1 MKISKIFTVTLG
13 SLVLAACTQTTE
25 QNAKPQEKHSHW
37 GYTGHESP
45 EHWGELSPK
54 FRICGEGKN
63 QSPVNITNA
72 IDGKLSP
79 IKMDYHSSNVEVIN
93 NGHTIQ
99 VDFKDTTN
107 VLQFEGKSYTL
118 KQFHF
123 HVPSEN
129 HIKGKSFPFEA
140 HFVHADAQGNLA
152 VVGVVYELK
161 GDNQRLAPIW
171 KNLPSKAGEKYT
183 LETAFDPATLIPKK
197 RDYYRFNGSLT
208 TPPCSEG
215 VNWLVLKNY
224 DTIGQ
229 AQVDAFSALM
239 HGNNNRPIQPINS
252 RVIVE

>member
-1 MKISKIFTVTLG
+1 MKMSKAFALTFG
-13 SLVLAACTQTTE
+13 SLMLVACTQTNNPPVE
-25 QNAKPQEKHSHW
+25 KQEKHSHW

-45 EHWGELSPK
+45 EHWAELSPK
-54 FRICGEGKN
+54 FRICGEGKS
-63 QSPVNITNA
+63 QSPVNITNT

-79 IKMDYHSSNVEVIN
+79 IKMDYHPSNVEVVN

-99 VDFKDTTN
+99 VDFKDDSN
-107 VLQFEGKSYTL
+107 VMQLDGKAYTL

-129 HIKGKSFPFEA
+129 HIKGKSFPLEA

-152 VVGVVYELK
+152 VVGVLYELA

-171 KNLPSKAGEKYT
+171 KNLPQKAGEKFS
-183 LETAFDPATLIPKK
+183 LETAFNPATLIPKK
-197 RDYYRFNGSLT
+197 RDYYRFSGSLT

-215 VNWLVLKNY
+215 VNWLVLKQY
-224 DTIGQ
+224 DSIGQ
-229 AQVDAFSALM
+229 AQVDTFSALM
-239 HGNNNRPIQPINS
+239 HGHNNRPVQPINA

>member
-1 MKISKIFTVTLG
+1 MKISKIFAITFG
-13 SLVLAACTQTTE
+13 SLALAACTQTAD
-25 QNAKPQEKHSHW
+25 QQADKQEKHSHW

-45 EHWGELSPK
+45 EHWAELSPK

-72 IDGKLSP
+72 IDGKLPP
-79 IKMDYHSSNVEVIN
+79 IKIDYRPSNVEVVN

-99 VDFKDTTN
+99 VDFKDATN
-107 VLQFEGKSYTL
+107 VMQLDGKSYTL

-129 HIKGKSFPFEA
+129 QIKGKSFPLEA

-152 VVGVVYELK
+152 VVGVLYELAK
-161 GDNQRLAPIW
+161 DNQRLAPIW
-171 KNLPSKAGEKYT
+171 KNLPQKAEEKLV

-197 RDYYRFNGSLT
+197 RDYYRFSGSLT

-215 VNWLVLKNY
+215 VNWLVLKQY
-224 DTIGQ
+224 DSIGQ

-239 HGNNNRPIQPINS
+239 HGHNNRPVQPINA